1 MPTAAILQPEARVRL
16 HREHL
21 EVVGRDDTSPDT
33 DTLLREI
40 PLRDLERLILAET
53 VQITSQAV
61 GAVLRRDIPVV
72 WLGGSGQFLG
82 GYMPASP
89 AHGQARLTQYQRT
102 LDSTFVLRTA
112 GRVVAAKVYNQRRIL
127 QRLLANRAA
136 ESDPDIAGAA
146 TLTWLESLLATVGTA
161 RDVAELMGFEGTAAA
176 RYFQQWGTFLP
187 EAFPFERRSTRP
199 PLNAVN
205 ACISFAATLLY
216 HEMVAACHVHGL
228 DPALGCLHRTENGRW
243 SLALDLMEPFR
254 PCLVDALALDC
265 FSHQI
270 LNQDH
275 FEPRNGGCY
284 LNENGRRKFILQYER
299 RMERQ
304 FLSEHTGHR
313 TNLRQQVD
321 QQAVLFKGSFEDPER
336 FEPFLM
342 N

>member
-1 MPTAAILQPEARVRL
+1 MPTAAILQPETRIRL

-21 EVVGRDDTSPDT
+21 EVVGRDETSPDA

-40 PLRDLERLILAET
+40 PLRDLERLILSEM
-53 VQITSQAV
+53 VQITSQAM
-61 GAVLRRDIPVV
+61 GAVLRREIPIV

-82 GYMPASP
+82 GFMPAMP
-89 AHGQARLTQYQRT
+89 AHGHARLIQYQRT
-102 LDSTFVLRTA
+102 LDASFALRTA
-112 GRVVAAKVYNQRRIL
+112 GRIVAAKVYNQRRIL
-127 QRLLANRAA
+127 QRLLANRAT
-136 ESDPDIAGAA
+136 ESNPAPEGAA
-146 TLTWLESLLATVGTA
+146 TLAWLESLLATVGQA

-176 RYFQQWGTFLP
+176 RYFQQWATFLP

-199 PLNAVN
+199 PHNAVN

-216 HEMVAACHVHGL
+216 HETVAACHAHGL
-228 DPALGCLHRTENGRW
+228 DPALGCLHSTENGRW

-254 PCLVDALALDC
+254 PCLVEALALDC

-270 LNQDH
+270 LNSVH

-284 LNENGRRKFILQYER
+284 LNDEGRRKFILQYER

-321 QQAVLFKGSFEDPER
+321 QQAVLFKGSLEEPDR